1 MEGVKAVSRA
11 MSLLRIVAMA
21 NGARLLDLVEQSG
34 MPKPTVHRL
43 LKQLI
48 ADGML
53 MQGPNRSYQLGIGAF
68 ELGLAAS
75 KRFPLRDLAA
85 PHMEYLSQE
94 TGDSTFLVIRSGADS
109 LCIERKLGSY
119 PVKVFT
125 VEPGHRQP
133 MGVGAGG
140 LAMLSFLPEAEQEQM
155 IQLIEP
161 RLARYPGLTPRG
173 LREAI
178 AQTRQRGWAQ
188 AADVAVPGVTGI
200 GVPLLDKRN
209 QPFSAISVGA
219 ISIRMNDAKISHAVS
234 LLTEQ
239 SKKLAQALLEGYLP
253 TGRDE
258 IGR

>member
-1 MEGVKAVSRA
+1 MEGVQAVSRA
-11 MSLLRIVAMA
+11 MSLLKIVAA
-21 NGARLLDLVEQSG
+21 TNGARLLDLVEQSG

-53 MQGPNRSYQLGIGAF
+53 MQSANRSYQLGIGAF

-85 PHMEYLSQE
+85 SSMEYLSRE

-109 LCIERKLGSY
+109 LCIEHKLGSY

-140 LAMLSFLPEAEQEQM
+140 LAMLSFLPEAEQEQTL
-155 IQLIEP
+155 QLIEP
-161 RLARYPGLTPRG
+161 RLTRYPGLTLRS

-178 AQTRQRGWAQ
+178 AETRRRGWAR
-188 AADVAVPGVTGI
+188 ASDIAVPGVTGI
-200 GVPLLDKRN
+200 SVPLLDSKN

-219 ISIRMNDAKISHAVS
+219 ISVRMNEAKISHAVS

-253 TGRDE
+253 ADLDHIAR
-258 IGR
+258 